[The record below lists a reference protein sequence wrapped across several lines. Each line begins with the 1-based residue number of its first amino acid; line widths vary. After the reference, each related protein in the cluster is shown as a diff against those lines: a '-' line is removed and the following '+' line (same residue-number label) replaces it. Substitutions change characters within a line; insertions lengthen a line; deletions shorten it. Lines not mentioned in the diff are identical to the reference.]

1 MEQDMKTTPLS
12 SLETEAETKES
23 FRQNASFD
31 EKILLVEGIF
41 STYSDDHDIKKMT
54 RGKIENM
61 LYAAKDEYSYL
72 EPDLHLGRK
81 AINQWIWRHMATETI
96 PLEFFKEYLQS
107 IIDIDAWYYYQEYK
121 TVEEVIKL
129 AGAFFQK
136 PIENLLL
143 DDIVSQ
149 ALWIEVSSKVS
160 SSKIQ
165 RILSYVRRHCAV
177 EHSIVKPPL
186 MSTAH
191 SKQRE
196 VHPRVRSFIEKTIKE
211 GKTKSTQEYH
221 SVHLN
226 RLLNWLSNNIHIFK
240 DIEAHQLPLLKVTKE
255 HLIGFHS
262 YLTKQ
267 VRHGRYSP
275 ITASECIY
283 SVKAFFQYLKKS
295 FGYPNPAFRLRS
307 ISAPRYRHRE
317 IPDKQQ
323 IYDFF
328 RTVDKYSDNPV
339 LERTAFRLMLDLGMR
354 SNEVSV
360 VSPKDIHINHK
371 TITIHSK
378 GGKEHVLPLS
388 ERLFVDLQII
398 SNEYPKTQYLFG
410 ESPKKIQK
418 TLWQNYKLYALIA
431 GWSFPGGLHLFR
443 HSFVTRLAN
452 KGPLPQAMQV
462 LARVTNLDTV
472 SLYVHFNKLELTREI
487 NKLKYD

>member
-1 MEQDMKTTPLS
+1 MYKKDQSPS
-12 SLETEAETKES
+12 SMTDAEITKES
-23 FRQNASFD
+23 FRQNASSD

-61 LYAAKDEYSYL
+61 LYAAKDEYPYL
-72 EPDLHLGRK
+72 EPELHLGRK
-81 AINQWIWRHMATETI
+81 AINQWIWRHLVTETI

-121 TVEEVIKL
+121 TVKEVIKL
-129 AGAFFQK
+129 SGAFFQK
-136 PIENLLL
+136 SIENLLL
-143 DDIVSQ
+143 DDIASQ
-149 ALWIEVSSKVS
+149 ALWVEVSSKVS
-160 SSKIQ
+160 SYKIQ
-165 RILSYVRRHCAV
+165 RILSYVRRHCAI
-177 EHSIVKPPL
+177 EHSIVKPIL
-186 MSTAH
+186 MPTAPA
-191 SKQRE
+191 KQRE
-196 VHPRVRSFIEKTIKE
+196 IHPRVCSFIEKTIRE
-211 GKTKSTQEYH
+211 GKTKSIQEYH

-240 DIEAHQLPLLKVTKE
+240 DIEVHQLPLLKVTE
-255 HLIGFHS
+255 DHLIGFRS

-267 VRHGRYSP
+267 VRLGRYSP

-317 IPDKQQ
+317 IPDKKQ

-328 RTVDKYSDNPV
+328 STVDKYSDNPV

-360 VSPKDIHINHK
+360 ASTKDININHK

-388 ERLFVDLQII
+388 GKLLADLQVI

-410 ESPKKIQK
+410 ESPKKTQK
-418 TLWQNYKLYALIA
+418 VLWQNYKLYALIA
-431 GWSFPGGLHLFR
+431 GWSFPSGLHLFR

-472 SLYVHFNKLELTREI
+472 SLYVHFNKHELTNEI
-487 NKLKYD
+487 NKLKYN